1 MDNRTGSEMDNRTG
15 SEMDNEK
22 IDIVSSDK
30 GQETVE
36 NHGQLCP

>member
-30 GQETVE
+30 G
-36 NHGQLCP
+36 